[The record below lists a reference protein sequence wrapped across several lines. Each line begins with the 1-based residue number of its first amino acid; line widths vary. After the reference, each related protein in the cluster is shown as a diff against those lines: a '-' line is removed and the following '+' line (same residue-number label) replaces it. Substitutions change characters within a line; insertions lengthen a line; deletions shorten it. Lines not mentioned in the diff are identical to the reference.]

1 MRVFFIVYIICIFRT
16 NTMRKLK
23 YLLVS
28 LLTLVTIL
36 VANPIDDKASQFV
49 VNGAPISKITKD
61 NQYLIKKNYAIHY
74 RFDTKTAEYV
84 VEHPTK
90 EKVAGTVKRQD
101 DFRPDPEIA
110 KQNQSQLADY
120 AGEPYDRG
128 HLVPAGNS
136 TQNAEVMSES
146 FFLSNMVPQV
156 PNHNRG
162 IWKQLETA
170 VREWVNEGKDIYV
183 ISGTFYNKEHKKIGQ
198 SVGVP
203 DNLWKVIIDAKSN
216 KAIAFWF
223 PNAPLPVADLPKY
236 ATTIADIEQKTG
248 LNFNP
253 KLSDAD
259 QKKLEGTKPNLT
271 EWSSLEKK

>member
-1 MRVFFIVYIICIFRT
+1 M
-16 NTMRKLK
+16 NKLLK
-23 YLLVS
+23 YIVS
-28 LLTLVTIL
+28 LLTLVAVL

-49 VNGAPISKITKD
+49 INGAPISKITKD

-84 VEHPTK
+84 VEHPTL
-90 EKVAGTVKRQD
+90 EKINGKSKRKD
-101 DFRPDPEIA
+101 DFRPDTELE
-110 KQNQSQLADY
+110 KKNQSQLADY

-136 TQNAEVMSES
+136 TQNDDVMSES

-170 VREWVNEGKDIYV
+170 VRNWVNEGKDIYV
-183 ISGTFYNKEHKKIGQ
+183 ISGTYYNKEHKKIGQ

-253 KLSDAD
+253 KLSDAE
-259 QKKLEGTKPNLT
+259 QKKLETIKSDLKD
-271 EWSSLEKK
+271 WSSLN

>member
-1 MRVFFIVYIICIFRT
+1 MQKSLKYIISFIS
-16 NTMRKLK
+16 
-23 YLLVS
+23 LVA
-28 LLTLVTIL
+28 IL

-61 NQYLIKKNYAIHY
+61 EQYLIKKNYAIHY

-90 EKVAGTVKRQD
+90 EKINGKSKRKD

-110 KQNQSQLADY
+110 KQHQSQLSDY
-120 AGEPYDRG
+120 AGQPFDRG
-128 HLVPAGNS
+128 HLVPAGDC
-136 TQNAEVMSES
+136 TQDDEVMSES

-183 ISGTFYNKEHKKIGQ
+183 ITGTFYNKDHKKIGQ
-198 SVGVP
+198 NVGIP
-203 DNLWKVIIDAKSN
+203 DNMWKVIVDAKSN
-216 KAIAFWF
+216 KAISFWF
-223 PNAPLPVADLPKY
+223 PNAPLPVEDLPKY
-236 ATTIADIEQKTG
+236 ATTISDIEQKTG

-259 QKKLEGTKPNLT
+259 QKKLETAVPNLK
-271 EWSSLEKK
+271 EWSSLQKK